1 MSFTLGQ
8 EVQFT
13 GTVEKVRRHDPART
27 EYQRSG
33 LPTTS
38 WDYRPEPVEQPEAW
52 ERATATHNTGV
63 IVGKRT
69 IADQRI
75 EGGWD
80 EPLSARAVRGTH
92 RPAWLVAWNLHRKPV
107 LVLESQIVVK
117 ESA

>member
-13 GTVEKVRRHDPART
+13 GTVEKVRQYRPART
-27 EYQRSG
+27 VYAESG
-33 LPTTS
+33 LPSTS
-38 WDYRPEPVEQPEAW
+38 WYYRPEPAEQPNDW
-52 ERATATHNTGV
+52 DRATATHDTGV

-69 IADQRI
+69 IADHRI

-80 EPLSARAVRGTH
+80 EALSAQAIAGTH
-92 RPAWLVAWNLHRKPV
+92 RPAWLVAWNMHRKPV

-117 ESA
+117 ENA

>member
-13 GTVEKVRRHDPART
+13 GTMQKSR
-27 EYQRSG
+27 EYWKSVFRPG
-33 LPTTS
+33 PLPNTTS
-38 WDYRPEPVEQPEAW
+38 MYRDDPENRPFQWVDRVTEF
-52 ERATATHNTGV
+52 NTGV

-69 IADQRI
+69 IADYDI
-75 EGGWD
+75 SGGYD
-80 EPLSARAVRGTH
+80 ESYSATAVPGTH

-117 ESA
+117 ETE